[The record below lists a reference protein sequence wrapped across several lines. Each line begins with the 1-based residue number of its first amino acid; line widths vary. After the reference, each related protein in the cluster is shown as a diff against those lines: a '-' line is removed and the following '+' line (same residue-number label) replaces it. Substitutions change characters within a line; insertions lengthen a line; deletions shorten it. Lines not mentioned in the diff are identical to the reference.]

1 MTTKSLNNISAT
13 QEPKGRIFHFGNGN
27 IVQFVNTKDIK
38 KETKCLVRNVRK
50 AIKQEKINEAA
61 AINELNRE
69 LNEQKKIRENLLKE
83 IARLQNIIDEEEA
96 AALRAETLRA
106 VLDNADKIGYRRL

>member
-1 MTTKSLNNISAT
+1 MTTKSLNNNSAT
-13 QEPKGRIFHFGNGN
+13 REPKASIIEFGNGN

-38 KETKCLVRNVRK
+38 KETKRLVRNVRK

-61 AINELNRE
+61 ALDKLNRE
-69 LNEQKKIRENLLKE
+69 LIEQKKIRKNLLEE
-83 IARLQNIIDEEEA
+83 IARLQNIIDEKEA